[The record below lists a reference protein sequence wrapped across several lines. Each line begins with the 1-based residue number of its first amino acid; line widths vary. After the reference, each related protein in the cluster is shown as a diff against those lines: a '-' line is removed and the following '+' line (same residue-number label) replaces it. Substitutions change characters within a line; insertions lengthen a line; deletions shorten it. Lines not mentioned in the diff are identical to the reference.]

1 MNKPSKRDKL
11 IEQYMPSINVQIPS
25 SRRQIPKYEGT
36 TLEEFYREVYAKNA
50 KHPSQL
56 YSNKDAA
63 EIEMLMRQTRK
74 LIETRR
80 NSGK

>member
-11 IEQYMPSINVQIPS
+11 LEQYMPTVNVPFS
-25 SRRQIPKYEGT
+25 TSRRQITKYKGT
-36 TLEEFYREVYAKNA
+36 TLEEFYREVNAKNA

-56 YSNKDAA
+56 YNNKDAS

-74 LIETRR
+74 LIETKRR
-80 NSGK
+80 SGN